1 MNQPPGNGYPPGYPY
16 PQQPGQQPQ
25 VSQFSAQPQQGYPQ
39 QPQQG
44 YPQQQQGYP
53 QQPQQ
58 QQQYGQPQQ
67 QYGQPQQPQG
77 YPQQP
82 QQQQYGQPQQQQGYP
97 QQPQPQQQQYGQPQQ
112 QQYGQPPQQQYGQP
126 PQQQYGQQ
134 QQPGGP
140 PQQQMQGPS
149 LSLGGIG
156 TAGMPRLSFEGG
168 DFSGDALK
176 AAVIEG
182 KGFQKPRLM
191 GAIFMG
197 LSIAFTV
204 GNTVLVL
211 VLSRYYPYLYSLG
224 AIFGWG
230 GLWLLVTGQPRATAD
245 GTNAPM
251 WGRIGLG
258 ACLVV
263 GLLVGIAMIVLPFE
277 QYLIG

>member
-1 MNQPPGNGYPPGYPY
+1 
-16 PQQPGQQPQ
+16 
-25 VSQFSAQPQQGYPQ
+25 
-39 QPQQG
+39 
-44 YPQQQQGYP
+44 
-53 QQPQQ
+53 
-58 QQQYGQPQQ
+58 
-67 QYGQPQQPQG
+67 
-77 YPQQP
+77 
-82 QQQQYGQPQQQQGYP
+82 
-97 QQPQPQQQQYGQPQQ
+97 
-112 QQYGQPPQQQYGQP
+112 
-126 PQQQYGQQ
+126 
-134 QQPGGP
+134 
-140 PQQQMQGPS
+140 MQAPS

-197 LSIAFTV
+197 LSIAFTL

-230 GLWLLVTGQPRATAD
+230 GLWLLVTGQPRAMAD
-245 GTNAPM
+245 GSNAPM